1 MSGPSAKIILQP
13 SRNSKPSSNTL
24 RIKPALP
31 TDHGEKN
38 RGFGSA
44 LHFALTVRLLR
55 VTTYRTLSLL

>member
-24 RIKPALP
+24 RIKSALP
-31 TDHGEKN
+31 ADHEEEN

-44 LHFALTVRLLR
+44 LDFATAHVFPHRA
-55 VTTYRTLSLL
+55 SAEGHDAI